1 MEEKR
6 QKLIDKQKAFGTELA
21 ETQIA
26 NAIGEATLTLL
37 AKAQALTLD
46 SLLAELAQAVEH
58 RPTGDLLRHR
68 NEAAQT
74 ALRDASSQTG

>member
-1 MEEKR
+1 MKEGM
-6 QKLIDKQKAFGTELA
+6 QKLIDKQKEVGTGLA

-26 NAIGEATLTLL
+26 KTIGEATLTLL
-37 AKAQALTLD
+37 ARAQVLTLD
-46 SLLAELAQAVEH
+46 SLLAELAQQVSH
-58 RPTGDLLRHR
+58 RPAGDLLRYR